1 MLKRYSFFVIVNVKT
16 GEFQVFATAM
26 RDYRLRYSAMK
37 SSFKRWAE
45 QPENSEQHRAEQ
57 PEESIE
63 FPYRSYYRFF
73 KSEYEYAY
81 LLDKGM
87 YTEETA
93 ASHVETL
100 TQRMRDKSTQSV

>member
-1 MLKRYSFFVIVNVKT
+1 MLKRYSFFAIVNVKT
-16 GEFQVFATAM
+16 GEFEVFATAM

-45 QPENSEQHRAEQ
+45 QPK
-57 PEESIE
+57 ESIE

-93 ASHVETL
+93 ANHVETL

>member
-45 QPENSEQHRAEQ
+45 QPENSEQH
-57 PEESIE
+57 
-63 FPYRSYYRFF
+63 PYRMYYRFF
-73 KSEYEYAY
+73 MSEFEYAY
-81 LLDKGM
+81 VLDKGM

-93 ASHVETL
+93 CEHVETL
-100 TQRMRDKSTQSV
+100 TQRMRDKSTHSLDVKPNPGET